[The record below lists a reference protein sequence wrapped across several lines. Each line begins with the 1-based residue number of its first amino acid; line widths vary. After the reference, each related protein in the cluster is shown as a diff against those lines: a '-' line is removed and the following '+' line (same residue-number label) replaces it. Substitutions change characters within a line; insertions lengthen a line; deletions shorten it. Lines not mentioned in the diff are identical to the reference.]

1 MPRRASLMCW
11 LLCFA
16 AAAAAQRPEP
26 NFPPVRPGVALTFP
40 RDHGSHPDYR
50 TEWWYLTGQV
60 KTASGTPLGVQ
71 VTFFRSRTGIG
82 EDNKSRFAPGQLY
95 FAHAAI
101 ADVRHGKL
109 RHDQKVAR
117 GVAGLV
123 SAAESDASSEGPGDL
138 RSTPQAVAK
147 RKPAPPKG
155 DGFNIRIDNWTLR
168 REAESDAWIANL
180 PANGFAMQLR
190 FAPTQPML
198 LQGDAGF
205 SRKGPEDRFSSYY
218 YSLPHLAISGT
229 ITLGDKTE
237 TVSGTAWMDHEWSS
251 EILMPGAVGWDW
263 AGINLDDGGALMVFR
278 IRDKSGN
285 ALWAAATWRDAKGV
299 TRKFAAHEIA
309 FTPNQTWR
317 SPASGASYPVDAN
330 IRVGDATFR
339 LQPLMPDQE
348 LDSRASTGAIYWEG
362 AVTVLRDGQRVGAGY
377 LEMTGYTERIRF

>member
-1 MPRRASLMCW
+1 MPRRALLICW

-50 TEWWYLTGQV
+50 TEWCYLTGQV
-60 KTASGTPLGVQ
+60 KTASGVPLGVQ

-101 ADVRHGKL
+101 ADARHGKL

-123 SAAESDASSEGPGDL
+123 SASESDA
-138 RSTPQAVAK
+138 
-147 RKPAPPKG
+147 
-155 DGFNIRIDNWTLR
+155 NIRIDNWSLR
-168 REAESDAWIANL
+168 READSDAWIANL

-285 ALWAAATWRDAKGV
+285 ALWAAATWRDAKGE

-317 SPASGASYPVDAN
+317 SPVSGATYPVDAN

-362 AVTVLRDGQRVGAGY
+362 AVTVLRDGRRVGAGY
-377 LEMTGYTERIRF
+377 LEMTGYVERISF